1 MMNNLS
7 PRIVEVVGPAG
18 AGKTT
23 LCRILSTYK
32 KFFRLGNFP
41 DVRKIS
47 AAPFYIW
54 NGLQIFPALLNLS
67 KHESRKLTRR
77 EFAWL
82 SILKGWPAVL
92 KKRVKNKKVIIL
104 DQGPAY
110 LLTETCKFGPNY
122 LREQKADAFWQGLYS
137 RWSGTLD
144 MIVWLDAED
153 TDLLNRI
160 RSRDK
165 GHVVKNESAETTFE
179 FLSSYREAYGRTI
192 TKLSANRPD
201 LKILRFNTSRESPEE
216 IACHLLI
223 EFDSK

>member
-32 KFFRLGNFP
+32 KFFYPGNFP

-54 NGLQIFPALLNLS
+54 NGLQIFPVLLKLP

-82 SILKGWPAVL
+82 SILNGWPAVL
-92 KKRVKNKKVIIL
+92 KKGLKNKKAVIL
-104 DQGPAY
+104 DQGPVY
-110 LLTETCKFGPNY
+110 LLTETCKFGPDY
-122 LREQKADAFWQGLYS
+122 LRGQKADAFWQGLYS
-137 RWSGTLD
+137 RWSGTLG
-144 MIVWLDAED
+144 MIVWLDAEN

-165 GHVVKNESAETTFE
+165 EHVVKNESAESIFE
-179 FLSSYREAYGRTI
+179 FLSGYRAAYERTI
-192 TKLSANRPD
+192 TKLSANQPD

-216 IACHLLI
+216 IACHFLI